1 MPPGIGGKTMSLTVG
16 VVVPLTQAIE
26 HVRNEGQTCQ
36 TTVESS
42 PATTA
47 RGKDITRSNAA
58 AHVATATDLAISQ
71 GTADLLAGT
80 LIMMPGV
87 TKTITSTTGTT
98 TSASK
103 DLTDNRTTTDN
114 LTISVRTIGKMTGSV
129 IKISAMTATTTARI
143 RIVSATKVNET
154 TDNGTSK
161 KGTELT
167 TIVSKVNVR
176 MTVMTKQAKEV
187 IKANTKQMLDRVC

>member
-47 RGKDITRSNAA
+47 RGRDITRSNAA

-87 TKTITSTTGTT
+87 TKAITSTKGTT

>member
-47 RGKDITRSNAA
+47 RGRDITRSNAA

-87 TKTITSTTGTT
+87 TKTITSTKGTT